1 MLLLLTEFGWR
12 ELGHFFEVF
21 AEEKLIT
28 VADLSGD
35 FFDGVITF
43 DEPVFGLIDTL
54 SSQPIDGA
62 CADGC
67 FKLAA
72 EVTLTH
78 AGDLRQLGDANGRVI
93 VEAHFFER
101 LLHGH
106 RQFWLDRLGI

>member
-1 MLLLLTEFGWR
+1 MLFLLTEFGWR

-21 AEEKLIT
+21 AEEKLVA

-35 FFDGVITF
+35 FFDGIITF

-62 CADGC
+62 CSDGR

-72 EVTLTH
+72 EVTFTH
-78 AGDLRQLGDANGRVI
+78 AGDLRQLGDANGRVVI
-93 VEAHFFER
+93 KAHFFQG

-106 RQFWLDRLGI
+106 GQLWLDRL